1 MNMLKTTINL
11 IFFIAFFL
19 LASLNSYAETLKNIK
34 IIGNSRIADETI
46 FSFLSININ
55 DNLTED
61 KINQVT
67 RDLYETNFFKNV
79 SLQFTNNELII
90 NIVENPIIQNIT
102 YNGIKSN
109 TLLESVINGVNLIER
124 SSYVELYLEE
134 DISLMTENLKNRGYY
149 FSNINSKIENLE
161 DNKLN
166 LIFDIEL
173 GNKAKIKKISFI
185 GNKVFKDSKLRS
197 LIASEEYKFWKFIS
211 GKKFLNENLVNFD
224 KRLLTNFYI
233 NNGYYNVKIN
243 SSFAK
248 LVTDENFELIYNID
262 SGEKIF
268 FGELSLNL
276 PVNYDKMNFVN
287 LEKTLNELKNK
298 PYSINAV
305 QKITEEID
313 IIALNDQYESID
325 IDVFENLVGNNLNIT
340 FTIKETE
347 KTYLSRINIFGNNVT
362 RENVI
367 RNQLEIDEGDFFNEI
382 LLNKSVN
389 NIKSLNFF
397 KSVSSE
403 VVNLNQSDD
412 KIVNISVEEKPTGE
426 IGATAGVGSSGESF
440 GLFVRENNYLGKGLG
455 VEGNILLSTDS
466 IKGKLSIN
474 NPNFMDTDKSVYAS
488 FEATEIDKLKDFG
501 YKTDNTGFSYGTT
514 FEFLDDLRLGIG
526 NKNTYQKI
534 ETDNT
539 ASALQKKQ
547 EGDYWDSFLN
557 LDFIYDKR
565 NQKFKPSD
573 GFRSAYSIEI
583 PLISETNTLSNI
595 YDYRYYTELYEDNI
609 TSFSFFAK
617 SSNSLSN
624 DNIKLTE
631 RNFLPSS
638 KLRGFT
644 PGSIGPKDGKDYI
657 GGNYATSINVTTSIP
672 QLFEESQNIDFLF
685 FIDAA
690 NVWGVDYSSS
700 IDESNKVRSAAG
712 IGVDWFTAVGP
723 LNFSLSQP
731 ITKMDSDSTESF
743 RFNLGTTF

>member
-1 MNMLKTTINL
+1 MNMLKTTVNL
-11 IFFIAFFL
+11 IFFIVFFL
-19 LASLNSYAETLKNIK
+19 LVSLNSYAETLKNIK

-248 LVTDENFELIYNID
+248 LVTDENFELIFNID
-262 SGEKIF
+262 AGEKIF

-276 PVNYDKMNFVN
+276 PVNYDKMNFDN

-657 GGNYATSINVTTSIP
+657 GGNYATSVNVTTSIP

>member
-1 MNMLKTTINL
+1 MKKLKITINL
-11 IFFIAFFL
+11 IFFSTFFL
-19 LASLNSYAETLKNIK
+19 LVNLNSHAEILKNIK
-34 IIGNSRIADETI
+34 INGNSRIADETI
-46 FSFLSININ
+46 FSFLSIKIN

-90 NIVENPIIQNIT
+90 NIIENPIIQNII

-109 TLLESVINGVNLIER
+109 TLLESVINGVNLIDR

-134 DISLMTENLKNRGYY
+134 DISLMSENLKNRGYY
-149 FSNINSKIENLE
+149 FSNINSKIEYLE

-166 LIFDIEL
+166 LIFNIEL

-185 GNKVFKDSKLRS
+185 GNKVFKDSKLRN

-248 LVTDENFELIYNID
+248 IVTNENFELIFNID
-262 SGEKIF
+262 AGEKIF

-276 PVNYDKMNFVN
+276 PVNYDKMNFDN

-340 FTIKETE
+340 FKIKETE

-382 LLNKSVN
+382 LLNKSIN

-488 FEATEIDKLKDFG
+488 LEATEIDKLKDFG

-573 GFRSAYSIEI
+573 GFRSSYSIEI

-595 YDYRYYTELYEDNI
+595 YDYRYYTELYEGNI

-657 GGNYATSINVTTSIP
+657 GGNYATSVNVTTSIP

>member
-11 IFFIAFFL
+11 IFFIVFFL
-19 LASLNSYAETLKNIK
+19 LVSLNSYAETLKNIK

-124 SSYVELYLEE
+124 SSYVEPYLEE

-248 LVTDENFELIYNID
+248 LVTDENFELIFNID
-262 SGEKIF
+262 AGEKIF

-276 PVNYDKMNFVN
+276 PVNYDKMNFDN

>member
-11 IFFIAFFL
+11 IFFIVFFL
-19 LASLNSYAETLKNIK
+19 LVSLNSYAETLKNIK

-248 LVTDENFELIYNID
+248 LVTDENFELIFNID
-262 SGEKIF
+262 AGEKIF

-276 PVNYDKMNFVN
+276 PVNYDKMNFDN

-595 YDYRYYTELYEDNI
+595 YDYRYYTELYDDNI

>member
-1 MNMLKTTINL
+1 MKTLKTIINVF
-11 IFFIAFFL
+11 FFITFFL
-19 LASLNSYAETLKNIK
+19 LISLNSYAEILKNIK
-34 IIGNSRIADETI
+34 INGNSRIANETI
-46 FSFLSININ
+46 FSFLSIKIN
-55 DNLTED
+55 DNLTTD

-67 RDLYETNFFKNV
+67 RELYETNFFKNV
-79 SLQFTNNELII
+79 SLQFTNSELTI
-90 NIVENPIIQNIT
+90 NVIENPIIQNII

-109 TLLESVINGVNLIER
+109 TLLESVINDVNLIER
-124 SSYVELYLEE
+124 SSYTEFYLEE
-134 DISLMTENLKNRGYY
+134 DISLMNKNLKDRGYY
-149 FSNINSKIENLE
+149 FSNIDSKIEYLE

-166 LIFDIEL
+166 LIFDIQL

-197 LIASEEYKFWKFIS
+197 LITSEEYKFWKFIS

-224 KRLLTNFYI
+224 KRLLTNFFI

-248 LVTDENFELIYNID
+248 LVNDDSFELIFNID
-262 SGEKIF
+262 AGEKIF
-268 FGELSLNL
+268 FGELRLNL
-276 PVNYDKMNFVN
+276 PVNYDKINFVN

-325 IDVFENLVGNNLNIT
+325 IDVFENFTGNNLNIT
-340 FTIKETE
+340 FTIKETK
-347 KTYLSRINIFGNNVT
+347 KTYLSRINIFGNNIT

-382 LLNKSVN
+382 LLNKSIN

-397 KSVSSE
+397 KNVSSE
-403 VVNLNQSDD
+403 VVDLNQSDD

-474 NPNFMDTDKSVYAS
+474 NPNFMDTDKSVYATL
-488 FEATEIDKLKDFG
+488 EATEIDKLKDFG

-514 FEFLDDLRLGIG
+514 FEFLDDLSLGIG

-595 YDYRYYTELYEDNI
+595 YDYRYYTELYEGNI

-657 GGNYATSINVTTSIP
+657 GGNYATSVNVTTSIP
-672 QLFEESQNIDFLF
+672 QLFEESQNIDFHF

-690 NVWGVDYSSS
+690 NVWGVDYDSS
-700 IDESNKVRSAAG
+700 IDESNKVRSSAG

>member
-11 IFFIAFFL
+11 IFFIVFFL
-19 LASLNSYAETLKNIK
+19 LVSLNSYAETLKNIK

-124 SSYVELYLEE
+124 SSYVEPYLEE

-248 LVTDENFELIYNID
+248 LVTDENFELIFNID
-262 SGEKIF
+262 AGEKIF

-276 PVNYDKMNFVN
+276 PVNYDKMNFDN

-539 ASALQKKQ
+539 ASALQKRQ
-547 EGDYWDSFLN
+547 EGDYWDSFFN

>member
-1 MNMLKTTINL
+1 MKKLKTIINL
-11 IFFIAFFL
+11 IFFITFFL
-19 LASLNSYAETLKNIK
+19 LVNLNSHAEILKNIK
-34 IIGNSRIADETI
+34 INGNSRIADETI
-46 FSFLSININ
+46 FSFLSIKIN
-55 DNLTED
+55 DNLTAD

-67 RDLYETNFFKNV
+67 KDLYETNFFKNV

-90 NIVENPIIQNIT
+90 NIIENPIIQNII

-109 TLLESVINGVNLIER
+109 TLLESVINDVNLIER

-134 DISLMTENLKNRGYY
+134 DISLMSENLKNRGYY
-149 FSNINSKIENLE
+149 FSNIISKIEYLE

-224 KRLLTNFYI
+224 KRLLTNFFI
-233 NNGYYNVKIN
+233 NKGYYNVKIN

-248 LVTDENFELIYNID
+248 LVNDEAFELIFNID

-287 LEKTLNELKNK
+287 LEKTLNELKNE

-325 IDVFENLVGNNLNIT
+325 IDVFENFVGNKLNIT

-426 IGATAGVGSSGESF
+426 IGASAGVGSSGESF

-573 GFRSAYSIEI
+573 GFRSSYSIEI

-595 YDYRYYTELYEDNI
+595 YDYRYYTELYEGNI

-657 GGNYATSINVTTSIP
+657 GGNYATSVNVTTSIP

-690 NVWGVDYSSS
+690 NVWGVDYDSS

>member
-11 IFFIAFFL
+11 IFFIVFFL
-19 LASLNSYAETLKNIK
+19 LVSLNSYAETLKNIK

-224 KRLLTNFYI
+224 KRLLTNFYT

-248 LVTDENFELIYNID
+248 LVTDENFELIFNID
-262 SGEKIF
+262 AGEKIF

-276 PVNYDKMNFVN
+276 PVNYDKMNFDN

-382 LLNKSVN
+382 LLNKSIN

-514 FEFLDDLRLGIG
+514 FEFLDDLSLGIG

-657 GGNYATSINVTTSIP
+657 GGNYATSVNVTTSIP

>member
-11 IFFIAFFL
+11 IFFIVFFL
-19 LASLNSYAETLKNIK
+19 LVSLNSYAETLKNIK

-61 KINQVT
+61 KINQVS

-248 LVTDENFELIYNID
+248 LVTDENFELIFNID
-262 SGEKIF
+262 AGEKIF

-276 PVNYDKMNFVN
+276 PVNYDKMNFDN

>member
-1 MNMLKTTINL
+1 MIKLKTTINL

-248 LVTDENFELIYNID
+248 LVTDENFELIFNID
-262 SGEKIF
+262 AGEKIF

-488 FEATEIDKLKDFG
+488 IEATEIDKLKDFG

-514 FEFLDDLRLGIG
+514 FEFFDDLRLGIG

-595 YDYRYYTELYEDNI
+595 YDYRYYTELYESNI

-657 GGNYATSINVTTSIP
+657 GGNYATSVNVTTSIP

>member
-1 MNMLKTTINL
+1 MLKKSINL
-11 IFFIAFFL
+11 IFFITFFL
-19 LASLNSYAETLKNIK
+19 LVSLNSHAEILKNIK
-34 IIGNSRIADETI
+34 INGNSRIANETI
-46 FSFLSININ
+46 FSFLSIKIN
-55 DNLTED
+55 DNLTTD

-67 RDLYETNFFKNV
+67 RELYETNFFKNV
-79 SLQFTNNELII
+79 SLQFTNSELTI
-90 NIVENPIIQNIT
+90 NVIENPIIQNII

-109 TLLESVINGVNLIER
+109 TLLESVINDVNLIER
-124 SSYVELYLEE
+124 SSYTEFYLEE
-134 DISLMTENLKNRGYY
+134 DISLMNKNLKDRGYY
-149 FSNINSKIENLE
+149 FSNIDSKIEYLE

-166 LIFDIEL
+166 LIFDIQL

-197 LIASEEYKFWKFIS
+197 LITSEEYKFWKFIS

-224 KRLLTNFYI
+224 KRLLTNFFI

-248 LVTDENFELIYNID
+248 LVNDESFELIFNID
-262 SGEKIF
+262 AGEKIF
-268 FGELSLNL
+268 FGELRLNL
-276 PVNYDKMNFVN
+276 PVNYDKINFVN

-325 IDVFENLVGNNLNIT
+325 IDVFENFVGNNLNIT
-340 FTIKETE
+340 FTIKETK
-347 KTYLSRINIFGNNVT
+347 KTYLSRINIFGNNIT

-367 RNQLEIDEGDFFNEI
+367 RNQFEIDEGDFFNEI
-382 LLNKSVN
+382 LLNKSIN

-397 KSVSSE
+397 KNVSSE

-474 NPNFMDTDKSVYAS
+474 NPNFMDTDKSVYATL
-488 FEATEIDKLKDFG
+488 EATEIDKLKDFG

-539 ASALQKKQ
+539 ASALQKRQ
-547 EGDYWDSFLN
+547 EGDYWDSFFN

-573 GFRSAYSIEI
+573 GFRSSYSIEI
-583 PLISETNTLSNI
+583 PFISETNTLSNI
-595 YDYRYYTELYEDNI
+595 YDYRYYTELYEGNT

-644 PGSIGPKDGKDYI
+644 PGSIGPKDGNDYI
-657 GGNYATSINVTTSIP
+657 GGNYATSVNVTTSIP

-690 NVWGVDYSSS
+690 NVWGVDYDSS
-700 IDESNKVRSAAG
+700 IDESNKVRSSAG

-731 ITKMDSDSTESF
+731 ITKMDTDSTESF

>member
-1 MNMLKTTINL
+1 M
-11 IFFIAFFL
+11 
-19 LASLNSYAETLKNIK
+19 
-34 IIGNSRIADETI
+34 
-46 FSFLSININ
+46 SININ

-248 LVTDENFELIYNID
+248 LVTDENFELIFNID
-262 SGEKIF
+262 AGEKIF
-268 FGELSLNL
+268 FGELNLNL

-313 IIALNDQYESID
+313 IIALNEQYESID
-325 IDVFENLVGNNLNIT
+325 IDVFENFVRNKLNIT

-382 LLNKSVN
+382 LLNKSIN

-440 GLFVRENNYLGKGLG
+440 GLFVQENNYLGKGLG

-573 GFRSAYSIEI
+573 GFRSSYSIEI

-657 GGNYATSINVTTSIP
+657 GGNYATSVNVTTSIP
-672 QLFEESQNIDFLF
+672 QLFEESQNIDFHF

-690 NVWGVDYSSS
+690 NVWGVDYDSS
-700 IDESNKVRSAAG
+700 IDESNKVRSSAG

>member
-11 IFFIAFFL
+11 IFFIVFFL
-19 LASLNSYAETLKNIK
+19 LVSLNSYAETLKNIK

-248 LVTDENFELIYNID
+248 LVTDENFELIFNID
-262 SGEKIF
+262 AGEKIF

-276 PVNYDKMNFVN
+276 PVNYDKMNFDN

>member
-11 IFFIAFFL
+11 IFFIVFFL
-19 LASLNSYAETLKNIK
+19 LVSLNSYAETIKSIK

-248 LVTDENFELIYNID
+248 LVTDENFELIFNID
-262 SGEKIF
+262 AGEKIF

-276 PVNYDKMNFVN
+276 PVNYDKMNFNN

-731 ITKMDSDSTESF
+731 ITKMESDSTESF

>member
-11 IFFIAFFL
+11 IFFIVFFL
-19 LASLNSYAETLKNIK
+19 LVSLNSYAETLKNIK

-248 LVTDENFELIYNID
+248 LVTDENFELIFNID
-262 SGEKIF
+262 AGEKIF
-268 FGELSLNL
+268 FGELNLNL

-313 IIALNDQYESID
+313 IIALNEQYESID
-325 IDVFENLVGNNLNIT
+325 IDVFENFVRNKLNIT

-403 VVNLNQSDD
+403 VVNLDQSDD

-440 GLFVRENNYLGKGLG
+440 GLFVKENNYLGKGLG

-488 FEATEIDKLKDFG
+488 FEATEIDKLEDFG

-514 FEFLDDLRLGIG
+514 FEFLDDLSLGIG

-595 YDYRYYTELYEDNI
+595 YDYRYYTELYEGNI

-657 GGNYATSINVTTSIP
+657 GGNYATSVNVTTSIP
-672 QLFEESQNIDFLF
+672 QLFEESQNIDFHF

-690 NVWGVDYSSS
+690 NVWGVDYDSS
-700 IDESNKVRSAAG
+700 IDESNKVRSSAG

>member
-11 IFFIAFFL
+11 IFFIVFFL
-19 LASLNSYAETLKNIK
+19 LVSLNSYAETLKNIK

-134 DISLMTENLKNRGYY
+134 DISFMTENLKNRGYY

-248 LVTDENFELIYNID
+248 LVTDENFELIFNID
-262 SGEKIF
+262 AGEKIF

-276 PVNYDKMNFVN
+276 PVNYDKMNFDN

-595 YDYRYYTELYEDNI
+595 YDYRYYTELYEGNI

>member
-11 IFFIAFFL
+11 IFFIVFFL
-19 LASLNSYAETLKNIK
+19 LVSLNSYAETLKNIK

-248 LVTDENFELIYNID
+248 LVTDENFELIFNID
-262 SGEKIF
+262 AGEKIF
-268 FGELSLNL
+268 FGELNLNL

-313 IIALNDQYESID
+313 IIALNEQYESID
-325 IDVFENLVGNNLNIT
+325 IDVFENFVRNKLNIT

-382 LLNKSVN
+382 LLNKSIN

-440 GLFVRENNYLGKGLG
+440 GLFVKENNYLGKGLG

-488 FEATEIDKLKDFG
+488 FEATEIDKLEDFG

-514 FEFLDDLRLGIG
+514 FEFLDDLSLGIG

-595 YDYRYYTELYEDNI
+595 YDYRYYTELYEGNI

-657 GGNYATSINVTTSIP
+657 GGNYATSLNVTTSIP
-672 QLFEESQNIDFLF
+672 QLFEESQNIDFHF

-690 NVWGVDYSSS
+690 NVWGVDYDSS
-700 IDESNKVRSAAG
+700 IDESNKVRSSAG

>member
-11 IFFIAFFL
+11 IFFIVFFL
-19 LASLNSYAETLKNIK
+19 LVSLNSYAETLKNIK

-248 LVTDENFELIYNID
+248 LVTDENFELIFNID
-262 SGEKIF
+262 AGEKIF

-488 FEATEIDKLKDFG
+488 IEATEIDKLKDFG

-514 FEFLDDLRLGIG
+514 FEFFDDLRLGIG

-595 YDYRYYTELYEDNI
+595 YDYRYYTELYESNI

-657 GGNYATSINVTTSIP
+657 GGNYATSVNVTTSIP